1 MMKKQTAV
9 EWLLS
14 KLTLQLDT
22 NRYEDVEG
30 CDVSEIANQAKE
42 MEREQIFKA
51 CDFGR
56 AYGYNQATGYPN
68 HIHNPEQYYTK
79 TYSK

>member
-9 EWLLS
+9 ELLIKS
-14 KLTLQLDT
+14 FEERIKNGNTHHCLYDLLAQLH
-22 NRYEDVEG
+22 
-30 CDVSEIANQAKE
+30 QAKQ
-42 MEREQIFKA
+42 MEREQIIKA

-68 HIHNPEQYYTK
+68 HIHNPEQYYNE
-79 TYSK
+79 TYLK

>member
-9 EWLLS
+9 EWLMQEMFKS
-14 KLTLQLDT
+14 KL
-22 NRYEDVEG
+22 NGYYEKLL
-30 CDVSEIANQAKE
+30 IQAKQ

-68 HIHNPEQYYTK
+68 HIHNPEQYYNE